1 VAKVHI
7 GVVSKGYAESKH
19 CLSELATMMRSG
31 KPVIPVFYDV
41 EPVHFA
47 LSGKRAVC
55 SGIQEAQ
62 AKGRVE
68 SKWRS
73 ASKGW
78 RISLGFASP

>member
-1 VAKVHI
+1 
-7 GVVSKGYAESKH
+7 
-19 CLSELATMMRSG
+19 
-31 KPVIPVFYDV
+31 VIPVFYDV

-47 LSGKRAVC
+47 LSGNRAVC
-55 SGIQEAQ
+55 SGIPEAQ